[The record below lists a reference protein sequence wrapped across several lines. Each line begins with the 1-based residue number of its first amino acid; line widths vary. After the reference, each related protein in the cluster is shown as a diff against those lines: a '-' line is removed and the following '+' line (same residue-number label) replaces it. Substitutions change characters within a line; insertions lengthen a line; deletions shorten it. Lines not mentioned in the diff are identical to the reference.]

1 MKILEL
7 DLKKKVLIIDLPQKV
22 QNFKEVTI
30 TNNIPFAKGK
40 GNRTCL
46 FIIFRDI
53 LDNEDLNE
61 YLKKGLKRIVLD
73 YIEGEFE
80 YKCKGSELTEEIAS
94 ELVEESY
101 SKLEESIM
109 YRDYMAKYDDEVLY
123 KALDSFKSAIESKG
137 FYWLKN
143 PIDEPNKYVQK
154 CMSFENLSNQ
164 FKLFDEKEEKTF
176 RNPLIFVKKS

>member
-22 QNFKEVTI
+22 QNFKEATI
-30 TNNIPFAKGK
+30 TNNVLFADGK

-46 FIIFRDI
+46 FIIFRDK

-94 ELVEESY
+94 ELVDFWQNTANDGFIYENYKTNLPKKETAA
-101 SKLEESIM
+101 ESII
-109 YRDYMAKYDDEVLY
+109 
-123 KALDSFKSAIESKG
+123 SAVESKG
-137 FYWLKN
+137 FHWLDN
-143 PIDEPNKYVQK
+143 P
-154 CMSFENLSNQ
+154 
-164 FKLFDEKEEKTF
+164 FKDWRSDGEIHDDLDLIHKEAEEKTF
-176 RNPLIFVKKS
+176 HNPVIFVKKS

>member
-40 GNRTCL
+40 WNRTCL

-94 ELVEESY
+94 ELAD
-101 SKLEESIM
+101 KSIL
-109 YRDYMAKYDDEVLY
+109 YRFICSL
-123 KALDSFKSAIESKG
+123 
-137 FYWLKN
+137 
-143 PIDEPNKYVQK
+143 
-154 CMSFENLSNQ
+154 
-164 FKLFDEKEEKTF
+164 
-176 RNPLIFVKKS
+176 RR